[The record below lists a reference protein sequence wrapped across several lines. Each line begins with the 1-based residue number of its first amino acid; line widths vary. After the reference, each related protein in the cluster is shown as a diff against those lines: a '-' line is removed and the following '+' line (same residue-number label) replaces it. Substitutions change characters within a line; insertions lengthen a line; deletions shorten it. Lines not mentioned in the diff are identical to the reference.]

1 MDSSLWWWFMSI
13 CIVASSISIQAHR
26 LSHSVKEKYES
37 TNIKQTS
44 KKSSVDY
51 VSQSQ
56 SISSSYLAE
65 ITSTIRPSSTIQS
78 LVTKPNS
85 YLYDPNDDDDDDEI
99 LLGRVKRES
108 PPFVCKGKISKFC
121 KKEIFSSYFLA
132 DGYYPDRQNCR
143 VYHICTSGVDT
154 AAVCAEGTAWD
165 PIQRNCVW
173 ENTVEC
179 KKGLRRW
186 DQITDIRG
194 GRKD

>member
-1 MDSSLWWWFMSI
+1 MDSSLWWWFISI

-85 YLYDPNDDDDDDEI
+85 YLYDPNDDDDDDE

-108 PPFVCKGKISKFC
+108 PPFVCKSKISRFY
-121 KKEIFSSYFLA
+121 KKKYFHRIF
-132 DGYYPDRQNCR
+132 
-143 VYHICTSGVDT
+143 
-154 AAVCAEGTAWD
+154 
-165 PIQRNCVW
+165 
-173 ENTVEC
+173 
-179 KKGLRRW
+179 
-186 DQITDIRG
+186 
-194 GRKD
+194 